1 MNPTRNTLHRLI
13 KFFSPP
19 VTKAHS
25 EAYVL
30 AKELH
35 SVGWNTD
42 AEHLIDVAH
51 DEGLLTVDE
60 LAELYEAS

>member
-1 MNPTRNTLHRLI
+1 MKPTRSVVYRLI
-13 KFFSPP
+13 KFFSQP

-35 SVGWNTD
+35 SVGWDTD